1 MPNTTQRHP
10 APGHDSG
17 YEAFVVALMFLTW
30 GTVFL
35 DRMAELY
42 LAPFI
47 AADFGLS
54 AGQIGALASVLAIT
68 WAFSSFGLGA
78 LSDRVGRKR
87 VLVPAVFV
95 FAGLSWLCGAARNF
109 GQLLLLRGAVGVAE
123 GPCWSIVNT
132 VTEKASHPK
141 RRGRNTGIVVS
152 AAALIGFA
160 AAPVLTTQ
168 IAARIGWRWA
178 FVVAGAPGVILG
190 FVIWFVVREP
200 AHADERTARRHQAER
215 PGFRDFA
222 TLLKYRNIRLAAL
235 GNVGFV
241 GWLILYNTFC
251 PLYITEVAGEPA
263 TTAGFLMGA
272 AGLGSFFIG
281 CIVATASDVI
291 GRRATLL
298 ISGPICMVLPL
309 ILLWPPMY
317 HHLWLLAGV
326 LFVSQAGQAVAAILM
341 VLVPTETAPPAM
353 AAAAIGLVTLFGELI
368 GGAVAPT
375 AAGMLADMWP
385 RFGLAIP
392 LWMAG
397 GGALLVFLVA
407 LFMRETCPVA
417 VAD

>member
-1 MPNTTQRHP
+1 MARTVTGSPRR
-10 APGHDSG
+10 GHDSR
-17 YEAFVVALMFLTW
+17 YEAFVVGLMFLTW

-47 AADFGLS
+47 AKDFGLS
-54 AGQIGALASVLAIT
+54 AGQIGALASVLAAT

-87 VLVPAVFV
+87 VLVPAVFA
-95 FAGLSWLCGAARNF
+95 FAGLSWACGAARSF
-109 GQLLLLRGAVGVAE
+109 GQMLLLRGAVGVAE

-160 AAPVLTTQ
+160 VAPVLTTQ
-168 IAARIGWRWA
+168 VASSIGWRWA

-190 FVIWFVVREP
+190 FLIWWFVREP
-200 AHADERTARRHQAER
+200 GREQATSQAAAAER
-215 PGFRDFA
+215 PGLRDFA
-222 TLLKYRNIRLAAL
+222 TLLKYRNIRLAAI
-235 GNVGFV
+235 GNMGFV

-251 PLYITEVAGEPA
+251 PLYIIEVAGQPP

-281 CIVATASDVI
+281 CLVATISDLI

-298 ISGPICMVLPL
+298 IAGPLCTVLPL

-317 HHLWLLAGV
+317 DHLWLLAGV
-326 LFVSQAGQAVAAILM
+326 LFVSQAGQAVAAIIM

-353 AAAAIGLVTLFGELI
+353 AAAAIGLVTLFGELV
-368 GGAVAPT
+368 GGAIAPT
-375 AAGMLADMWP
+375 AAGMLADAIP
-385 RFGLAIP
+385 AVGLALP
-392 LWMAG
+392 LWMAAG
-397 GGALLVFLVA
+397 GSLLVFVVA
-407 LFMRETCPVA
+407 LFMRETRPEPVA
-417 VAD
+417 A